1 MKNIIVT
8 AFIILFMLPSIS
20 SAENY
25 SYKDWRMNDHDVP
38 LTDSVSHGP
47 NRVIGILAC
56 EDKIVLFD
64 KAYSDI
70 ETGQAVAAR
79 FRIDRGQIYTLTG
92 KITKLD
98 GDYNSLTFS
107 AIETSMFADM
117 LLGNTLRVQFRNRQ
131 TQTWAKEEQL
141 IEVYSL
147 QGFQHMVNKSLNM
160 RCPDNG
166 QNHADFF
173 SESTYFDK
181 DTGI

>member
-8 AFIILFMLPSIS
+8 AVLVLAILPGIS

-38 LTDSVSHGP
+38 LTNSVSHGP
-47 NRVIGILAC
+47 NRVMGILAC
-56 EDKIVLFD
+56 EDEIVLFD
-64 KAYSDI
+64 TAYAEI
-70 ETGQAVAAR
+70 ETGQTVAAR
-79 FRIDRGQIYTLTG
+79 FRIDRGQIYTLIG
-92 KITKLD
+92 KITQLD

-117 LLGNTLRVQFRNRQ
+117 LLGNTLRVQFKNSK
-131 TQTWAKEEQL
+131 TQAWAKDEHL

-147 QGFQHMVNKSLNM
+147 QGFQHMVNKSLNI

-166 QNHADFF
+166 ENNADYFG
-173 SESTYFDK
+173 ESAYFDEEA
-181 DTGI
+181 GI